1 MDDSCG
7 RGCDVDDDDD
17 DDAATSTV
25 TVTVTTSFDVR
36 KGVDRSAATVTFEDD
51 ARDVRVCVRQNRD
64 GDIEVDPTAR
74 WVWDCAPKTCEHLC
88 ARAEEL
94 VRGKRVIEIGAG
106 TGLPGLVC
114 AQLGATSCTLTD
126 LPSEL
131 KLLEENV
138 ASNDTRSCSVD
149 VDALAW
155 GDLSE
160 RFQRERFDLCV
171 CSDVLYHQPLD
182 VFRKLADTLKAVVK
196 KAGGT
201 LVFAYYFRENLIHD
215 AHFFEYLDEAFE
227 EKTRVEFADCPDIWL
242 FELVLR

>member
-7 RGCDVDDDDD
+7 RGCGVDD
-17 DDAATSTV
+17 DDAATS

-94 VRGKRVIEIGAG
+94 VRGKRVVEIGAG

-138 ASNDTRSCSVD
+138 ASNDTRSCAVD

-155 GDLSE
+155 GNLSE

-196 KAGGT
+196 KPGGT